1 MRSAASSRCTPS
13 PIAAAPTGSGSLEGP
28 RPGRFVAEAGG
39 WILVEVSPDRARS
52 VAKVLQEHGFA
63 DVRSTV
69 DSGFKVT
76 RVLVGRRP

>member
-1 MRSAASSRCTPS
+1 MHTLTDRSADGLGLVGR
-13 PIAAAPTGSGSLEGP
+13 AAAESGSWLK
-28 RPGRFVAEAGG
+28 RGG
-39 WILVEVSPDRARS
+39 WILIEVSPDRARS
-52 VAKVLQEHGFA
+52 VAKVLREHGFA

>member
-1 MRSAASSRCTPS
+1 M
-13 PIAAAPTGSGSLEGP
+13 
-28 RPGRFVAEAGG
+28 AEAGG
-39 WILVEVSPDRARS
+39 WILIEVSPDRARS
-52 VAKVLQEHGFA
+52 VAKVLREHGFA